1 MIERLACPGHRK
13 AVPYLTSSQALTVV
27 LFVVIQLAS
36 QKEVLG
42 FSWGNLQG
50 SFGILG
56 TRL

>member
-1 MIERLACPGHRK
+1 MTLACPGHRK